1 MHITISPVID
11 LIKFMVVETSVLK
24 RHQE

>member
-1 MHITISPVID
+1 VNITISPVTY
-11 LIKFMVVETSVLK
+11 LIKFMVVETPVLK